1 MRRAAIFI
9 HPFGLRM
16 QLLQNEPGVQ
26 DFRTALMNFLNE
38 YGLDGAA
45 ILSLARRTEPV
56 GYEPGEVVLNQGV
69 MDHHVY
75 FLVKGSIM
83 IRLLQADREETLGE
97 RGPVTLLGEISFF
110 NGTPA
115 TATVAVTSNG
125 PATFLRLTYEQ
136 FREVIE
142 EYPLTKPALARIGEM
157 RMVSQM
163 DGFISFQRYMDMI
176 GWRRDRLAVNRA
188 LYPHLED
195 TIKLRLLPRLQPEHR
210 LLEVGDGPGIVSEI
224 IKESEP
230 DRLPHLFMQVTHL
243 EDAILNPLQSY
254 PSDFSRAKYLRETF
268 DTIVTL
274 QMFEHLKPDEIGR
287 QFQQIKGH
295 LNPDGMLLVV
305 RLRLV
310 DVMHVSGQQDTSL
323 FFTGLETLVQGLWPG
338 VIEDEP
344 LVQVVFVDADID
356 PMMEW
361 NPRFCD
367 AAVAGRLELPESEQ
381 GAERILLGVLL
392 AQARRRQF
400 NPEEIN
406 FHWLVWNAAREGLAL
421 EDSVQNPEIGFYYQ
435 LFRRPPDD
443 DRA

>member
-1 MRRAAIFI
+1 
-9 HPFGLRM
+9 M
-16 QLLQNEPGVQ
+16 QLLENEPSVK
-26 DFRTALMNFLNE
+26 DYRTALMNFLNE

-56 GYEPGEVVLNQGV
+56 AYDPGEVVLNQGV

-75 FLVKGSIM
+75 FLVKGNIA
-83 IRLLQADREETLGE
+83 IRLRQSDREETLGE

-115 TATVAVTSNG
+115 TATVAVANSE

-136 FREVIE
+136 FHEVIE

-176 GWRRDRLAVNRA
+176 GWRRERLAVNRA
-188 LYPHLED
+188 LFPHLED
-195 TIKLRLLPRLQPEHR
+195 TINLRLLPRLEPHHR

-224 IKESEP
+224 IKESQP
-230 DRLPHLFMQVTHL
+230 DRLPNLFMQVTHL
-243 EDAILNPLQSY
+243 EDAILDPLQSY
-254 PSDFSRAKYLRETF
+254 PSDFSRAKFLRETF
-268 DTIVTL
+268 DGIVTL
-274 QMFEHLKPDEIGR
+274 QMFEHLKPDDIANQFR
-287 QFQQIKGH
+287 QARDH
-295 LNPDGMLLVV
+295 LNPDGLLLVV

-310 DVMHVSGQQDTSL
+310 DVLHGSGQQDTSL

-338 VIEDEP
+338 VLQDEP
-344 LVQVVFVDADID
+344 LVQVSFVDADID
-356 PMMEW
+356 PLMEW

-367 AAVAGRLELPESEQ
+367 AAAAGGLELPDTEK

-392 AQARRRQF
+392 TQASRRQF

-406 FHWLVWNAAREGLAL
+406 FHWLVWNASREGLIL

-435 LFRRPPDD
+435 LFRRPSDGRTP
-443 DRA
+443 